1 MIRFAVKRLLWSIP
15 VLLVASVLVF
25 VAIKATTDPSAIRAP
40 GIRQED
46 IQRFREQLGLDQ
58 PAVEQYTKWL
68 GNFVTGD
75 LGVSLKTRQP
85 VWPDLK
91 TAMWNTI
98 QLGVFAF
105 TISITIGLA
114 IGTFS
119 ALRQYSMFDS
129 MSTGLS
135 FLGLSIPPF
144 FFGLILQIVLV
155 LKWNDWF
162 GAGSTPFFTS
172 RMNSPGEDGWG
183 TDRMWHMTLPALT
196 VAVQG
201 LAVYSRYMRASMLE
215 TMGSDYL
222 RTARAKGLREK
233 RVVVRHAMRNALI
246 PITTLAAIEVGAV
259 IGGLVISEGIFEW
272 PGMGQY
278 FLVSLRDGDY
288 VRVLP
293 WMMIVVLGA
302 IIFNLIADLMLSVLD
317 PRIRYD

>member
-1 MIRFAVKRLLWSIP
+1 VLRFALKRLFWSIP
-15 VLLVASVLVF
+15 VLMVASVLVF
-25 VAIKATTDPSAIRAP
+25 IAIKATTDPSAIRAP

-46 IQRFREQLGLDQ
+46 IERFREQLGLNK
-58 PAVEQYTKWL
+58 PSVEQYTKWL
-68 GNFVTGD
+68 GNFVSGD
-75 LGVSLKTRQP
+75 FGQSLKTRQP

-91 TAMWNTI
+91 TAIWNTM
-98 QLGVFAF
+98 QLGAFAF
-105 TISITIGLA
+105 AISLTIGLS
-114 IGTFS
+114 IGTLS
-119 ALRQYSMFDS
+119 ALRQYSIFDS
-129 MSTGLS
+129 MATGAS

-172 RMNSPGEDGWG
+172 RMNSPGIDGFGW
-183 TDRMWHMTLPALT
+183 DRMMHMVLPALT

-215 TMGSDYL
+215 TLGSDYL
-222 RTARAKGLREK
+222 RTARAKGLRER

-246 PITTLAAIEVGAV
+246 PITTLAAIDVGAV

-278 FLVSLRDGDY
+278 FLTALRDGDY

-293 WMMIVVLGA
+293 WMMIVVAAA
-302 IIFNLIADLMLSVLD
+302 ILFNLIADLMLSVLD

>member
-1 MIRFAVKRLLWSIP
+1 MFRFAATRLLWSIP
-15 VLLVASVLVF
+15 VLLVASILVF

-46 IQRFREQLGLDQ
+46 IQRFREQLGLDD

-75 LGVSLKTRQP
+75 LGESLKTRQP

-91 TAMWNTI
+91 EAMWNTI
-98 QLGVFAF
+98 QLGIFAF
-105 TISITIGLA
+105 GISLFFGLA

-119 ALRQYSMFDS
+119 ALRQYSIFDS

-162 GAGSTPFFTS
+162 GANSTPFFTS
-172 RMNSPGEDGWG
+172 RMNSPGEDGFG
-183 TDRMWHMTLPALT
+183 TDRMWHMILPALT

-246 PITTLAAIEVGAV
+246 PITTLAAIEVGAI

-278 FLVSLRDGDY
+278 FLTSLRDGDY

-293 WMMIVVLGA
+293 WMMIVVMGA
-302 IIFNLIADLMLSVLD
+302 IIFNLVADLMLSVLD

>member
-1 MIRFAVKRLLWSIP
+1 MFRFAATRLLWSIP
-15 VLLVASVLVF
+15 VLLVASILVF

-46 IQRFREQLGLDQ
+46 IQRFREQLGLDD

-75 LGVSLKTRQP
+75 LGESLKTRQP

-98 QLGVFAF
+98 QLGIFAF
-105 TISITIGLA
+105 GISMIFGLA

-119 ALRQYSMFDS
+119 ALRQYSIFDS

-162 GAGSTPFFTS
+162 GANSTPFFTS
-172 RMNSPGEDGWG
+172 RMNSPGQDGFG
-183 TDRMWHMTLPALT
+183 TDRMWHMILPALT

-246 PITTLAAIEVGAV
+246 PITTLAAIEIGAI

-302 IIFNLIADLMLSVLD
+302 IIFNLVADLMLSVLD

>member
-1 MIRFAVKRLLWSIP
+1 VLQFAVKRVLWSIP
-15 VLLVASVLVF
+15 VILIASVLVF
-25 VAIKATTDPSAIRAP
+25 IAIKATTDPSATRAP
-40 GIRQED
+40 GIRAED
-46 IQRFREQLGLDQ
+46 VQRFREQLGLDQ
-58 PAVEQYTKWL
+58 PGHQQYLKWF

-75 LGVSLKTRQP
+75 LGESLKTRQE
-85 VWPDLK
+85 VWPELR
-91 TAMWNTI
+91 TAIWNTV
-98 QLGVFAF
+98 QLGAFAF
-105 TISITIGLA
+105 SISITVGLA
-114 IGTFS
+114 VGTLS
-119 ALRQYSMFDS
+119 ALRQYSFFDS
-129 MSTGLS
+129 MATGMS

-144 FFGLILQIVLV
+144 FFGLILQIVFV

-172 RMNSPGEDGWG
+172 RMNSPGVDGFGW
-183 TDRMWHMTLPALT
+183 DRMMHMILPALT

-222 RTARAKGLREK
+222 RTARAKGLRER

-246 PITTLAAIEVGAV
+246 PITTLAAIDIGAV

-278 FLVSLRDGDY
+278 FLNSLRDGDY

-293 WMMIVVLGA
+293 WMMLVVGAAIV
-302 IIFNLIADLMLSVLD
+302 FNLMADLMLSVLD